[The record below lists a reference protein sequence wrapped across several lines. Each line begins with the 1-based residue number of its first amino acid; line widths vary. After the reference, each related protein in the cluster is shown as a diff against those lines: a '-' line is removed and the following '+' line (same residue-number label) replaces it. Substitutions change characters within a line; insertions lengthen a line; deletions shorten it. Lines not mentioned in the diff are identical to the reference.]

1 MEITFY
7 VIFCV
12 ILICLLLSLSLNVR
26 LYNDFDKLR
35 KEYNNVQKEKQ
46 KVEQFKEDLVS
57 INIGDRVIYPDYGL
71 VYDKG
76 GDEEYHFNVTYE
88 LIVNDVTKDKVKVT
102 AVDFTTTDNKI
113 NGDAGK
119 RNGIIDYMKDK
130 WLDKSRVQLIIDE
143 SHKRNLKLEKLGIT
157 E

>member
-76 GDEEYHFNVTYE
+76 GDNEYHFNVTYE

-102 AVDFTTTDNKI
+102 AVDFTTTDSKI
-113 NGDAGK
+113 NSDAGK
-119 RNGIIDYMKDK
+119 RNGIISYMKDK